1 MEPDPLREIREIRRR
16 ISEECDNDP
25 QKVFDYYV
33 AYQEK
38 MRATG
43 EFRFVTRPVAH
54 VPAGT
59 TTEQTDEREP
69 E

>member
-1 MEPDPLREIREIRRR
+1 MEPEPLREIREIRRK

-25 QKVFDYYV
+25 QRVFDYYV

-38 MRATG
+38 MRSTG
-43 EFRFVTRPVAH
+43 KYRFVAEPGAS
-54 VPAGT
+54 VPAET